1 LGGAEFGRRWV
12 WVAPGLGDAGFG
24 WHWVWVTQRFQR
36 CDEAVHLIEA
46 LASEVPRWL
55 KPEYSRALPAAL
67 KALRHPKIT
76 VIRMARE
83 AGTIR
88 IMQAPESG
96 TGAKNSQLQS
106 DLRQLGRV
114 LVAYSGGVDSAYLA
128 WTAHRALGSDMLAV
142 IADSPSLARTHLSDA
157 IAFANEQGIPIE
169 VICTSELDRPEYTR
183 NDGQRCFQCKDELF
197 AAMESLRAVR
207 RFDAIAYGVNLDD
220 QGDFR
225 PGQQAARQHHVAA
238 PLLKAGLTKQEIREL
253 ARQAGLRIWDKP
265 ASACLSSRIEYGR
278 PVTREALEV
287 VERGEDAIRALGF
300 RQFRVRHH
308 GDIVR
313 IEIAQEELERA
324 LNPDVAAQFAA
335 IFKTLGFKF
344 VTLDL
349 EGFRSGSMNALLPVE
364 QLRRTG

>member
-1 LGGAEFGRRWV
+1 
-12 WVAPGLGDAGFG
+12 
-24 WHWVWVTQRFQR
+24 
-36 CDEAVHLIEA
+36 
-46 LASEVPRWL
+46 
-55 KPEYSRALPAAL
+55 
-67 KALRHPKIT
+67 
-76 VIRMARE
+76 
-83 AGTIR
+83 
-88 IMQAPESG
+88 MQAPE
-96 TGAKNSQLQS
+96 TGIAAKDSQLQAH
-106 DLRQLGRV
+106 LRELGRL

-128 WTAHRALGSDMLAV
+128 WAAHRALGNDMLAV
-142 IADSPSLARTHLSDA
+142 IADSPSLARTQLNDA
-157 IAFANEQGIPIE
+157 VAFASEQQIPLE
-169 VICTSELDRPEYTR
+169 VISTSELDRPDYAR

-197 AAMESLRAVR
+197 AVMEKLRAEH
-207 RFDAIAYGVNLDD
+207 RFDAIAYGVNQDD

-238 PLLKAGLTKQEIREL
+238 PLLQAGLTKQEIREL

-278 PVTREALEV
+278 PVTREALSV

-313 IEIAQEELERA
+313 IEIDREELERA
-324 LNPDVAAQFAA
+324 LNPAMAAQFTA
-335 IFKTLGFKF
+335 IFKALGFKF

-349 EGFRSGSMNALLPVE
+349 EGFRSGSMNTLLPAE